1 MDLLGAREKNGYK
14 NARVWASNVCNC
26 IKKLTLISENAIEAV
41 SAAWWN
47 TGSTSFDVKLMH
59 LWADPRMGS
68 SGYQCP

>member
-1 MDLLGAREKNGYK
+1 VDLLGAREKNGYK
-14 NARVWASNVCNC
+14 NARVWDSNVCNC